1 MGQDVQGECQMSAK
15 NAPKPQQNTMV
26 VLKTDFIAE
35 VIKWGIKQ
43 NPFKGQLP
51 RKTEVVM
58 EKLNKLLPEFI
69 ETTNM
74 RAFVSETIEQV
85 PEIRDWN
92 LSQVELERGV
102 KVDDENRP
110 SFAFTRRYDQPKP
123 EYDFIDIDALK
134 QNVTR
139 SLEREAAA
147 YA

>member
-1 MGQDVQGECQMSAK
+1 L
-15 NAPKPQQNTMV
+15 V

-51 RKTEVVM
+51 RSTDAIV
-58 EKLNKLLPEFI
+58 EKLNTLLPEFI

-74 RAFVSETIEQV
+74 RAFVSDTIEQV
-85 PEIRDWN
+85 AEILDWN
-92 LSQVELERGV
+92 LSQVERERGI

-110 SFAFTRRYDQPKP
+110 SFMFTSRYDQPKP
-123 EYDFIDIDALK
+123 EHDFIDIDALK

-139 SLEREAAA
+139 SLEREAAE

>member
-1 MGQDVQGECQMSAK
+1 MSAK
-15 NAPKPQQNTMV
+15 NAPKAQQNTIV

-51 RKTEVVM
+51 RSTDVIV
-58 EKLNKLLPEFI
+58 EKLHTLLPEFI
-69 ETTNM
+69 ETTDM
-74 RAFVSETIEQV
+74 RAFTSETIEQV

-92 LSQVELERGV
+92 LSQVERERGV
-102 KVDDENRP
+102 KVDDENRSP
-110 SFAFTRRYDQPKP
+110 FMFTSRYDQPKP

-139 SLEREAAA
+139 SLEREAAE

>member
-1 MGQDVQGECQMSAK
+1 MSKPPAT
-15 NAPKPQQNTMV
+15 PKPQQNTIV
-26 VLKTDFIAE
+26 VLKTTFIAE
-35 VIKWGIKQ
+35 VIKWGILQ
-43 NPFKGQLP
+43 NPFKGRLP

-74 RAFVSETIEQV
+74 RAFVSETIEQI

-92 LSQVELERGV
+92 LSQVERERGV

-110 SFAFTRRYDQPKP
+110 SFMFTSRYDQPKP

-134 QNVTR
+134 HNVTR

>member
-1 MGQDVQGECQMSAK
+1 
-15 NAPKPQQNTMV
+15 MV

-102 KVDDENRP
+102 KVGDENRP
-110 SFAFTRRYDQPKP
+110 SFAFTSRYDQPKP

-139 SLEREAAA
+139 SLEREAAE

>member
-1 MGQDVQGECQMSAK
+1 MSAK
-15 NAPKPQQNTMV
+15 NTPKPQQNAV
-26 VLKTDFIAE
+26 VILKTDFIAE

-51 RKTEVVM
+51 RSTEVII
-58 EKLNKLLPEFI
+58 EKLNALLPEFI
-69 ETTNM
+69 ETMNM

-92 LSQVELERGV
+92 LSQIERERGV
-102 KVDDENRP
+102 KVDDENRSP
-110 SFAFTRRYDQPKP
+110 FMFTSRYDQPKP

-139 SLEREAAA
+139 SLEREAAE

>member
-1 MGQDVQGECQMSAK
+1 MSAK
-15 NAPKPQQNTMV
+15 NAPKPQQNTIV

-35 VIKWGIKQ
+35 VIRWGIKQ

-58 EKLNKLLPEFI
+58 EKLNALLPEFI

-92 LSQVELERGV
+92 LSQVERERGV

-110 SFAFTRRYDQPKP
+110 PFMFTSMYVQPKP

-139 SLEREAAA
+139 SLEREAAE

>member
-1 MGQDVQGECQMSAK
+1 MSAK
-15 NAPKPQQNTMV
+15 NTPKPQHSAV
-26 VLKTDFIAE
+26 VILKTDFIAE

-51 RKTEVVM
+51 RSTEVII
-58 EKLNKLLPEFI
+58 EKLNALLPEFI
-69 ETTNM
+69 ETMNM

-92 LSQVELERGV
+92 LSQIERERGV
-102 KVDDENRP
+102 KVDDENRSP
-110 SFAFTRRYDQPKP
+110 FMFTSRYDQPKP

-139 SLEREAAA
+139 SLEREAAE

>member
-1 MGQDVQGECQMSAK
+1 
-15 NAPKPQQNTMV
+15 MV
-26 VLKTDFIAE
+26 ILKTTFIAE
-35 VIKWGIKQ
+35 VIRWGIKQ

-51 RKTEVVM
+51 RSTDIIV
-58 EKLNKLLPEFI
+58 EKLNKLLPELI
-69 ETTNM
+69 ETDNM

-92 LSQVELERGV
+92 LSQVERERGV

-110 SFAFTRRYDQPKP
+110 PFAFTSRYDQIKP

-134 QNVTR
+134 QNITR

>member
-1 MGQDVQGECQMSAK
+1 
-15 NAPKPQQNTMV
+15 MV

-110 SFAFTRRYDQPKP
+110 SFAFTSRYDQPKP

-139 SLEREAAA
+139 SLEREAAE

>member
-1 MGQDVQGECQMSAK
+1 MSKPLAT
-15 NAPKPQQNTMV
+15 PKPQQNTIV
-26 VLKTDFIAE
+26 VLKITFIAE
-35 VIKWGIKQ
+35 VIKWGILQ

-58 EKLNKLLPEFI
+58 EKLNTLLPEFI

-74 RAFVSETIEQV
+74 RAFVSEIIEQV

-92 LSQVELERGV
+92 LSQVERERGV

-110 SFAFTRRYDQPKP
+110 SFAFTSLYDQIKP

-139 SLEREAAA
+139 SLEREAAE

>member
-1 MGQDVQGECQMSAK
+1 M
-15 NAPKPQQNTMV
+15 T

-51 RKTEVVM
+51 RSTDIIM

-69 ETTNM
+69 ETDNM
-74 RAFVSETIEQV
+74 RAFVSETIEQI

-92 LSQVELERGV
+92 LSQVERERGV

-110 SFAFTRRYDQPKP
+110 PFAFTSLYDQIRP
-123 EYDFIDIDALK
+123 EHDFI
-134 QNVTR
+134 
-139 SLEREAAA
+139 
-147 YA
+147 

>member
-1 MGQDVQGECQMSAK
+1 MI
-15 NAPKPQQNTMV
+15 

-51 RKTEVVM
+51 RSADVIV
-58 EKLNKLLPEFI
+58 EKLSKLLPEFI

-74 RAFVSETIEQV
+74 RAFVSDTIEQV
-85 PEIRDWN
+85 PEICDWN
-92 LSQVELERGV
+92 LSQVEYQQGV
-102 KVDDENRP
+102 KVDDERGGGFIFV
-110 SFAFTRRYDQPKP
+110 SRYDGPKP

-134 QNVTR
+134 RNIAV
-139 SLEREAAA
+139 SLEREAAS